1 MITDE
6 IREQKKSLRKFFQQR
21 RMQLS
26 ESQLASFNAAIF
38 DKAVSLKE
46 FKEADVIHI
55 YASMSERNEVDTF
68 SIMDYALKKKK
79 KVIVPVMMEAG
90 KLKHCEIDS
99 TSSLKK
105 NSWGVPEPVD
115 HNLLEEINPDLTF
128 IPMVA
133 GDLQKN
139 RLGYGKGYYDRFL
152 ASTNTVK
159 AGLLFEIQLSDKSIP
174 VDYYDVSLDILI
186 TEKRILS

>member
-1 MITDE
+1 MIFDE
-6 IREQKKSLRKFFQQR
+6 IGEQKKSLRKFYQQR
-21 RMQLS
+21 RMQIS
-26 ESQLASFNAAIF
+26 ESQLASLNAAIF

-46 FKEADVIHI
+46 FKEAEVIHI

-68 SIMDYALKKKK
+68 SIINYALKKNKR
-79 KVIVPVMMEAG
+79 VFVPVMMEAG

-115 HNLLEEINPDLTF
+115 QNLLDEINPDLSF

-159 AGLLFEIQLSDKSIP
+159 AGLLFEKQLSDESIP
-174 VDYYDVSLDILI
+174 VDSYDVSLDILI
-186 TEKRILS
+186 TEKRILT

>member
-1 MITDE
+1 MISGE
-6 IREQKKSLRKFFQQR
+6 IREQKKSLRKFYQQR
-21 RMQLS
+21 RMQIPKP
-26 ESQLASFNAAIF
+26 QLVSLNTAIF

-46 FKEADVIHI
+46 FKEADAIHI

-68 SIMDYALKKKK
+68 SIMEYALRNKKR
-79 KVIVPVMMEAG
+79 VIVPIMMEAG

-115 HNLLEEINPDLTF
+115 QKLLDQINPDVIF
-128 IPMVA
+128 VPMLA

-152 ASTNTVK
+152 ASTNSVK
-159 AGLLFEIQLSDKSIP
+159 AGLLFEKQLSDEPIP
-174 VDYYDVSLDILI
+174 VDSYDVPLDMLI
-186 TEKRILS
+186 TEKRILK

>member
-1 MITDE
+1 MIFDE
-6 IREQKKSLRKFFQQR
+6 IGEQKKSLRKFYQQR
-21 RMQLS
+21 RMQIS
-26 ESQLASFNAAIF
+26 ESQLASLNAAIF

-46 FKEADVIHI
+46 FKEAEVIHI

-68 SIMDYALKKKK
+68 SIMDYALRKNKR
-79 KVIVPVMMEAG
+79 VFVPVMMEAG

-115 HNLLEEINPDLTF
+115 QNLLDEINPDLTF

-159 AGLLFEIQLSDKSIP
+159 AGLLFEKQLSDESIP
-174 VDYYDVSLDILI
+174 VDSYDVSLDILI

>member
-1 MITDE
+1 MISDE
-6 IREQKKSLRKFFQQR
+6 IREQKNSLRKFYQQR

-26 ESQLASFNAAIF
+26 ESQIASSNVSIF
-38 DKAVSLKE
+38 EKVISLEE
-46 FKEADVIHI
+46 FKEADTIHI

-68 SIMDYALKKKK
+68 SIIDYALRKKK

-99 TSSLKK
+99 TKSLEK
-105 NSWGVPEPVD
+105 NSWGVPEPV
-115 HNLLEEINPDLTF
+115 NQKLLDEVNPDVIF
-128 IPMVA
+128 VPMVA

-152 ASTNTVK
+152 AATKSVK
-159 AGLLFEIQLSDKSIP
+159 AGLLFETQLSKKPIP
-174 VDYYDVSLDILI
+174 VDYYDVPLDILI
-186 TEKRILS
+186 TENRILS

>member
-1 MITDE
+1 MIFDE
-6 IREQKKSLRKFFQQR
+6 IGEQKKSLRKFYQQR
-21 RMQLS
+21 RMQIS
-26 ESQLASFNAAIF
+26 ESQLASLNAAIF

-46 FKEADVIHI
+46 FKEAEVIHI

-68 SIMDYALKKKK
+68 SIMDYALKKNKR
-79 KVIVPVMMEAG
+79 VFVPVMMEAG

-115 HNLLEEINPDLTF
+115 QNLLDEINPDLSF

-159 AGLLFEIQLSDKSIP
+159 AGLLFEKQLSDESIP
-174 VDYYDVSLDILI
+174 VDSYDVSLDILI

>member
-1 MITDE
+1 MISDK
-6 IREQKKSLRKFFQQR
+6 IREQKNSLRKFYQQR

-26 ESQLASFNAAIF
+26 ESQIASSNVSIF
-38 DKAVSLKE
+38 EKVISLEE
-46 FKEADVIHI
+46 FKEADTIHI

-68 SIMDYALKKKK
+68 SIIDYALRKKK

-99 TSSLKK
+99 TKSLEK
-105 NSWGVPEPVD
+105 NSWGVPEPV
-115 HNLLEEINPDLTF
+115 NQKLLDEVNPDVIF
-128 IPMVA
+128 VPMVA

-152 ASTNTVK
+152 AATKSVK
-159 AGLLFEIQLSDKSIP
+159 AGLLFETQLSKKPIP
-174 VDYYDVSLDILI
+174 VDYYDVPLDILI
-186 TEKRILS
+186 TENRILS

>member
-6 IREQKKSLRKFFQQR
+6 IREQKKSLRKFYQQR
-21 RMQLS
+21 RMQIP
-26 ESQLASFNAAIF
+26 ESHLASYNAAIF
-38 DKAVSLKE
+38 DKAISLKE

-68 SIMDYALKKKK
+68 SIMDYALRKNK
-79 KVIVPVMMEAG
+79 KVIVPVMMESG

-105 NSWGVPEPVD
+105 NSWGVPEPVEK
-115 HNLLEEINPDLTF
+115 NLLEEINTDIIF
-128 IPMVA
+128 VPMVA
-133 GDLQKN
+133 GDHQKN

-152 ASTNTVK
+152 ASTKTVK
-159 AGLLFEIQLSDKSIP
+159 AGLLFEKQLSDESIP
-174 VDYYDVSLDILI
+174 VDKYDVSLDILI